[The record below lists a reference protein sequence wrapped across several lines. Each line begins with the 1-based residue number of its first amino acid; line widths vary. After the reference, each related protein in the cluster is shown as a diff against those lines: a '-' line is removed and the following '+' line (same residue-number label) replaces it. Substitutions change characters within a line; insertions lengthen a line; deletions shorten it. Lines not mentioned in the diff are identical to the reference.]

1 VRLDR
6 AGGPFMVSK
15 EPPSWEITLRK
26 KQSKVYLRGQ
36 GKNLTHIIKK
46 TSSPLQF
53 TFD

>member
-1 VRLDR
+1 
-6 AGGPFMVSK
+6 MVSK

-46 TSSPLQF
+46 HLVLCNSLLIKQKY
-53 TFD
+53 TFLLI